1 MTQTTGDCSSKHKF
15 GVFVAI
21 RYASPHVRELRVG
34 ANHIFVPGISNN
46 DKTDIE
52 MIISKDQ
59 TERLRTRNPDE
70 KIRNPKDVPEERS
83 FTDIKK

>member
-1 MTQTTGDCSSKHKF
+1 
-15 GVFVAI
+15 
-21 RYASPHVRELRVG
+21 
-34 ANHIFVPGISNN
+34 
-46 DKTDIE
+46 

-70 KIRNPKDVPEERS
+70 KIRNSKDVPDERS